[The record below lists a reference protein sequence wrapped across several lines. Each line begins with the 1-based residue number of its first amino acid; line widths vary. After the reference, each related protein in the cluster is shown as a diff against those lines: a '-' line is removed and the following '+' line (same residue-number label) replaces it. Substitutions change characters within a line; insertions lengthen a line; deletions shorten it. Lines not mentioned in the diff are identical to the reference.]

1 MFTKDAKELFSE
13 NLLGVVDE
21 EVTEFPGGRL
31 RFQASYWPAMLDD
44 DFSSRPT
51 LKPGTRV
58 AVIGRI
64 GICLLV
70 RPL

>member
-1 MFTKDAKELFSE
+1 MFTKDTKELFSE
-13 NLLGVVDE
+13 TLLGVVDE
-21 EVTEFPGGRL
+21 EVSTFPGGRL
-31 RFQASYWPAMLDD
+31 RFQGSYWPSILDENC
-44 DFSSRPT
+44 SRFLT
-51 LKPGTRV
+51 LKPGERV